1 MFFLRGRLAF
11 IGVLVLCL
19 FIFYPELTIGGQ
31 EKECP
36 HQKKVIK
43 PKGTDISELPF
54 SPAIKIGDWLFLSGT
69 IGNDPAT
76 GKLAEGIEAQTRQA
90 LENLGALLKEA
101 GMSYENVVKATVY
114 VTDIND
120 YDALNKVYKE
130 YYPSERPARA
140 VVEVSELVRGAK
152 VEISMIAMKCS
163 CPTEKK
169 EHEKE

>member
-1 MFFLRGRLAF
+1 MFSFRGRLAL
-11 IGVLVLCL
+11 IAALVLCFFL
-19 FIFYPELTIGGQ
+19 FYPGLTMGGQ

-43 PKGTDISELPF
+43 LKGTDISELPF
-54 SPAIKIGDWLFLSGT
+54 SPAIKIGDWLFLSGN
-69 IGNDPAT
+69 IGTDPST
-76 GKLAEGIEAQTRQA
+76 GKLAEGIEAQTRQV

-101 GMSYENVVKATVY
+101 GMSYENGAKVTVY
-114 VTDIND
+114 LTDIKD

-130 YYPSERPARA
+130 YFPSERPARA
-140 VVEVSELVRGAK
+140 VVEVHELVRGAK

-169 EHEKE
+169 EHTKE

>member
-1 MFFLRGRLAF
+1 MFPLRRRLAL

-19 FIFYPELTIGGQ
+19 FIFYPGLTIGGQ

-101 GMSYENVVKATVY
+101 GMSNEDVVRATVY
-114 VTDIND
+114 LTDIKD

-130 YYPSERPARA
+130 YFPSERPARA
-140 VVEVSELVRGAK
+140 VVEVHELVRGAK
-152 VEISMIAMKCS
+152 VEISMIAMKCT